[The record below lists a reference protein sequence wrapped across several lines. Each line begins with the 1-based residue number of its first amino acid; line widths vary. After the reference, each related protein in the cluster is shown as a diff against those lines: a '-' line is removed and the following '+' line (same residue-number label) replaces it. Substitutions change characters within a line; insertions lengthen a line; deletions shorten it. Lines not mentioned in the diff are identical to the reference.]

1 MSPKYDTTLIIA
13 EFIKALKHEKRPRHV
28 RRGTCIKQYNLMRIA
43 EILVAFQKLCADAG
57 RNFFE

>member
-1 MSPKYDTTLIIA
+1 MSPKYDKPLIIA
-13 EFIKALKHEKRPRHV
+13 EFIKALEYEKIPRHV